1 MIEHLNEVI
10 RIVFWLVITAFILC
24 LFKSDIKSFLKL
36 TVSFMQRNQQDLTA
50 TFSWTEDEQKT
61 SNEMFDKYR
70 DDMLKRQLSNSE
82 NYDKA
87 LLSLSTAGLA
97 LSISAIKFIID
108 LKTVD
113 NLLLLK
119 ISWFLFFVVIATTII
134 AYLIGNAAIT
144 KQLKLA
150 EDYYINRLVHA
161 QTQKN
166 WLASF
171 NSFLNVFTGIVFV
184 IAIFLTIFFITI
196 NIKG

>member
-10 RIVFWLVITAFILC
+10 RIVFWLVITAFMLC